1 VSGVRVHEERM
12 TVPFLDLT
20 RAYRELQPEF
30 NAAFERV
37 MRSGCYLLG
46 PELEAFEQ
54 DFAKYCGARFC
65 AGVGSGLDALEL
77 ILRAFGIGQGDEVIV
92 PANTFIATWLAVTH
106 AGARPVPVEPDP
118 ASFNLDPGRIEEAI
132 TPRTRAIIAVHL
144 YGLPADMDP
153 IREMARLHGL
163 KVIEDAAQAHG
174 ARYQDRRAGNLSDA
188 AAFSFYP
195 GKNLGAFG
203 DGGAVVTDDPDLVHR
218 IVALRN
224 YGSHQKYEHEIK
236 GRNSRLDEIQAA
248 LLRARLRHLD
258 EWNGRRR
265 ACARLYTSL
274 LSGLSLTLPSER
286 PKTEHAWHLFVVR
299 TARRDALQRFLEA
312 RGVGTLIH
320 YPIPPHL
327 QPAYR
332 DLGLGEGAFPVSE
345 TIHREVLSLP
355 IGPHLSEDE
364 LRYVAGA
371 VAECAGP
378 G

>member
-1 VSGVRVHEERM
+1 M
-12 TVPFLDLT
+12 IVPFNDLR

-46 PELEAFEQ
+46 PELEAFER
-54 DFAKYCGARFC
+54 DFAEYCGARFC

-77 ILRAFGIGQGDEVIV
+77 ILRGYGIGHGDEVIV

-144 YGLPADMDP
+144 YGLPADMDR
-153 IREMARLHGL
+153 INEVARRCGL

-174 ARYQDRRAGNLSDA
+174 ARYKGRRTGALGDA

-218 IVALRN
+218 IGALRN

-236 GRNSRLDEIQAA
+236 GRNSRLDELQAA
-248 LLRARLRHLD
+248 LLRVKLRCLD
-258 EWNGRRR
+258 EWNARRR
-265 ACARLYTSL
+265 SLARVYASQ
-274 LSGLSLTLPSER
+274 LSGLPLTLPVER
-286 PKTEHAWHLFVVR
+286 PETEHAWHLFVIR
-299 TARRDALQRFLEA
+299 TGLRDALQQFLDA
-312 RGVGTLIH
+312 RSVGTLIH
-320 YPIPPHL
+320 YAIPPHL
-327 QPAYR
+327 QPAYQE
-332 DLGLGEGAFPVSE
+332 LGLQPGALPISE
-345 TIHREVLSLP
+345 KLHREVLSLP
-355 IGPHLSEDE
+355 MGPHLGEDE
-364 LRYVAGA
+364 VRDVASA
-371 VAECAGP
+371 VSEYFGRT
-378 G
+378 